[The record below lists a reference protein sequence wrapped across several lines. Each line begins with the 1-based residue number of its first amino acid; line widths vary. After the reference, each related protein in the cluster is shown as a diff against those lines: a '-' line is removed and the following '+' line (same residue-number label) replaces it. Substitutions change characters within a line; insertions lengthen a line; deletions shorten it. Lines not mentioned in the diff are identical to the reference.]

1 MKKRKDRYIEVFRW
15 KKHRF
20 YVPQSPNE
28 LPTSRALGFWTAI
41 REFTLHITFDD
52 LEVMTRRLKQAINDS
67 DLATAGY
74 LVSTLEAYRQLEAS
88 KSTTFNVAQY
98 YIFMD
103 KEKGKLTED
112 WKEKKKELFDSSPEV
127 QAFFL
132 NTTNGLLTAL
142 KILSDDIQIE
152 DYLNQEEVLK
162 VEKIFSNSIQ
172 ERFTSTSKN
181 QSTTSFYP
189 FQKNSE
195 SNSTKPWIRNLWN
208 FLKWR

>member
-74 LVSTLEAYRQLEAS
+74 LVSTLEAYRQLDAS

-112 WKEKKKELFDSSPEV
+112 WKEKKKELFDSSSEV

-132 NTTNGLLTAL
+132 NITNGLLTAL

-152 DYLNQEEVLK
+152 DYLNREEVLE

-172 ERFTSTSKN
+172 ERFTSISKN
-181 QSTTSFYP
+181 QSMTSSLVSRRS
-189 FQKNSE
+189 SE
-195 SNSTKPWIRNLWN
+195 SSSMKRWKKSLSN
-208 FLKWR
+208 FWRWR